1 MKGITYIQKN
11 KERSKGGRSE
21 TLEED
26 EKTEVHMI
34 IVFVYLY
41 SAPTV
46 AGFFDGI
53 EATLAR
59 RPFNSAIALAGFKP

>member
-21 TLEED
+21 TLEN
-26 EKTEVHMI
+26 EKNEVHMI